1 MHNGEFAASVQSR
14 AVFVEDCF
22 FFLSRLLTF
31 LAGFLAARCWTD
43 FLNIACEED
52 RTFDEQRSGTVLW
65 LIINTVFEVA
75 VVLII

>member
-1 MHNGEFAASVQSR
+1 MHNREFAASAESR

-43 FLNIACEED
+43 FLNIACED

-65 LIINTVFEVA
+65 LIINTVFDVA
-75 VVLII
+75 VVLRI